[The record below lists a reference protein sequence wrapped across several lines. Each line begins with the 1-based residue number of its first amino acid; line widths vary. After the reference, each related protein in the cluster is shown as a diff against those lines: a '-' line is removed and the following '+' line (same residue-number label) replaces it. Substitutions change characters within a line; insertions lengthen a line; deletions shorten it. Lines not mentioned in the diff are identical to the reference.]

1 MIKFIK
7 FLKVIFHLI
16 NFLLIVLYLYP
27 GSIFGYIFY
36 NDLTKQPQ
44 ITEDFLNISSNHFY
58 AFAFLSIIG
67 FLAYLNDKRLQ
78 FLINYLFTSSIIL
91 ELVHLIIPARMFQW
105 SDLLGNVFGVLLI
118 YVLYNIKKRY
128 E

>member
-1 MIKFIK
+1 MIKFVK

-16 NFLLIVLYLYP
+16 NFILIVLYLYP

-36 NDLTKQPQ
+36 NDFTKQPQ
-44 ITEDFLNISSNHFY
+44 ITEDFLNISTNHFY
-58 AFAFLSIIG
+58 AFIFLSIIG

-78 FLINYLFTSSIIL
+78 FLIKYLFVLSIML
-91 ELVHLIIPARMFQW
+91 ELIHLIIPARMFQL
-105 SDLLGNVFGVLLI
+105 SDLFGNVFGVLLV
-118 YVLYNIKKRY
+118 YVLYNIKKKY

>member
-1 MIKFIK
+1 MIKFVK

-16 NFLLIVLYLYP
+16 NFILIVLYLYP

-44 ITEDFLNISSNHFY
+44 ITEDFLNISANHFY
-58 AFAFLSIIG
+58 AFVFLSIIG

-78 FLINYLFTSSIIL
+78 FLIKYLFTLSIML
-91 ELVHLIIPARMFQW
+91 ELIHLIIPARMFQL

-118 YVLYNIKKRY
+118 YFLYNIKKKY

>member
-1 MIKFIK
+1 MIKFVK

-16 NFLLIVLYLYP
+16 NFILIVLYLYP

-36 NDLTKQPQ
+36 NDFTKQPQ
-44 ITEDFLNISSNHFY
+44 ITEDFLNISTNHFY
-58 AFAFLSIIG
+58 AFVFLSIIG

-78 FLINYLFTSSIIL
+78 FLIKYLFALSIML
-91 ELVHLIIPARMFQW
+91 ELIHLIIPARMFQL
-105 SDLLGNVFGVLLI
+105 SDLFGNVFGVLLI
-118 YVLYNIKKRY
+118 YVLYNIKKKY

>member
-1 MIKFIK
+1 MIKFVK

-16 NFLLIVLYLYP
+16 NFILIVLYLYP

-36 NDLTKQPQ
+36 NDFTKQPK
-44 ITEDFLNISSNHFY
+44 ITEDFLNISTNHFY
-58 AFAFLSIIG
+58 AFIFLSIIG

-78 FLINYLFTSSIIL
+78 FLIKYLFALSIML
-91 ELVHLIIPARMFQW
+91 ELIHLIIPARMFQL
-105 SDLLGNVFGVLLI
+105 SDLFGNVFGVLLV
-118 YVLYNIKKRY
+118 YVLYNIKKKY

>member
-7 FLKVIFHLI
+7 FLKVNFHLI

-44 ITEDFLNISSNHFY
+44 ITEDFLNISANHFY

-78 FLINYLFTSSIIL
+78 FLIIGIVSIIFKL
-91 ELVHLIIPARMFQW
+91 PQLGHLTTF
-105 SDLLGNVFGVLLI
+105 L
-118 YVLYNIKKRY
+118 
-128 E
+128 

>member
-16 NFLLIVLYLYP
+16 NFILIVLYLYP

-36 NDLTKQPQ
+36 NDFTKQPQ
-44 ITEDFLNISSNHFY
+44 ITEDFLNISTNHFY
-58 AFAFLSIIG
+58 AFVFLSIIG

-78 FLINYLFTSSIIL
+78 FLIKYLFALSIML
-91 ELVHLIIPARMFQW
+91 ELIHLIIPARMFQL
-105 SDLLGNVFGVLLI
+105 SDLFGNVFGVLLI
-118 YVLYNIKKRY
+118 YVLYNIKKKY

>member
-16 NFLLIVLYLYP
+16 NFILIGLYLFP
-27 GSIFGYIFY
+27 GSIFGYILY
-36 NDLTKQPQ
+36 NDLTRQPK
-44 ITEDFLNISSNHFY
+44 ITEDFLNISANHFY
-58 AFAFLSIIG
+58 AFVFLSIIG

-78 FLINYLFTSSIIL
+78 ILIKYLFTSSIIL
-91 ELVHLIIPARMFQW
+91 ELSHLVIPARMFQW

-118 YVLYNIKKRY
+118 YVLYNLKKKY